1 MAVVR
6 EVIIDETF
14 SMAFCRTLNHI
25 SLNIKKPGT
34 THPLDACVKDVRDAG
49 LLLGKKNSQTI
60 DVCIFGYCASGECIG
75 RLLS

>member
-1 MAVVR
+1 MVVVK

-25 SLNIKKPGT
+25 SLNIKKPCI

-49 LLLGKKNSQTI
+49 LLLGKKNFQTI
-60 DVCIFGYCASGECIG
+60 DVCMFGYCASGECVG
-75 RLLS
+75 RPLS